1 LLSGVDG
8 RVLTYEFLQNNDD
21 ATSSAIGSY
30 DRGSR
35 ALEDVIKRSGNI
47 AWDDKLVSLLN
58 EGKISQE
65 TFENARIHREDTEY
79 V

>member
-1 LLSGVDG
+1 
-8 RVLTYEFLQNNDD
+8 
-21 ATSSAIGSY
+21 
-30 DRGSR
+30 
-35 ALEDVIKRSGNI
+35 
-47 AWDDKLVSLLN
+47 LLN

>member
-1 LLSGVDG
+1 M
-8 RVLTYEFLQNNDD
+8 
-21 ATSSAIGSY
+21 
-30 DRGSR
+30 
-35 ALEDVIKRSGNI
+35 IKRSGNI
-47 AWDDKLVSLLN
+47 AWDDKLLSLLN